1 VVVKDVG
8 SENKE
13 DFFFDGHY
21 FIAPNTTIAFNEE
34 EEADLGDVW
43 IEHIEFLSESL
54 IMVVTSNRNVR
65 VLYTQKFL
73 PGQFES

>member
-34 EEADLGDVW
+34 DADLGDVW

-54 IMVVTSNRNVR
+54 IMVITSNKNVR